1 MTTSISQRIREMTE
15 YELRE
20 LISEAYSLDC
30 FEDLKKVVRYGHII
44 KVYGLIDLNCIP
56 ERFMDTAIKVASD
69 GFLYCVDSYDL
80 STDEVVSCGM
90 DFMIDPWLHS

>member
-1 MTTSISQRIREMTE
+1 MTTSTSQRVREMTE

-30 FEDLKKVVRYGHII
+30 LEDLRKVVRCGHII
-44 KVYGLIDLNCIP
+44 KVHGLIDLNCIP